1 MPDAT
6 LLGLQQA
13 LAGLI
18 LEPEEAAFTA
28 DPDAFAARFGLPA
41 RDQAAF
47 RRFQDRLLAYRE
59 LARLGLEEPLED
71 MFPITRA
78 LLEGEEA
85 WNDCVNAFLTARCL
99 TSPHYRDI
107 APTFLGWLA
116 DTGWGLDRWP
126 WLVEL
131 AHFEFLETLVARFP
145 EDPPP
150 RGLELELKAQYAR
163 VSFLGSVTLQEA
175 DDHNAEFYRVPDDP
189 QAHIGFPKASAS
201 LPAQWRFLP
210 GWSFNPGLL
219 YLGPREYYGYGA
231 TTLSRQPSTTTLD
244 TFLAWDVDRHLQ
256 AGLRVAN
263 AGNTRTGYIQPYGY
277 VGVGGNPP
285 LPGPGREVDLKLTFR
300 Y

>member
-126 WLVEL
+126 WPVEL

-150 RGLELELKAQYAR
+150 RGLELEPTAQAR
-163 VSFLGSVTLQEA
+163 IVLAPATQLVAYGHAVHLATEDAPVPAPVPTLLLAYRDAEA
-175 DDHNAEFYRVPDDP
+175 AFHLTALTDALATLLVRA
-189 QAHIGFPKASAS
+189 QAVALATAAREINLQDLREV
-201 LPAQWRFLP
+201 LP
-210 GWSFNPGLL
+210 LL
-219 YLGPREYYGYGA
+219 
-231 TTLSRQPSTTTLD
+231 QD
-244 TFLAWDVDRHLQ
+244 LQ
-256 AGLRVAN
+256 AQGAI
-263 AGNTRTGYIQPYGY
+263 AGFTRA
-277 VGVGGNPP
+277 
-285 LPGPGREVDLKLTFR
+285 
-300 Y
+300 